1 MEIRYYLRK
10 VLFVSTGFLLRLVPK
25 KKGLVL
31 FTAWFGEKYID
42 NSKYF
47 YEYLLDSKE
56 YKPVWMTTNKEI
68 YSLLNGEGKP
78 VAFFN
83 SIKGFILQIRA
94 EAVVSSVQF
103 VDYNCWLLTRCIFL
117 DLSHGHPIKDPGSVV
132 HDEYA
137 IRVYSDIQKRVFYYA
152 IVAGTKSKENY
163 KVVNAPQDHI
173 FVSDFVRNDVLI
185 DKQLQKGKNNVV
197 DEFKKG
203 RKAIVYMPTHR
214 SDGKQIMDI
223 KNVLDLDSIEEYC
236 TKNNFVFIIKKHFYH
251 RNEIENLENYHHIL
265 DITAVDDIDPQVLLC
280 QADILIS
287 DYSACYVDYMLL
299 NRPIIFFQYDIDY
312 FNNSERK
319 LKYNFEELNIAPIVY
334 EKDKLVDCIDDIIK
348 NGDRWLDN
356 RMEFAKENYFDNV
369 DQKDGRARVKAI
381 FDQLYQQYF
390 K

>member
-1 MEIRYYLRK
+1 MEIRYFFRK
-10 VLFVSTGFLLRLVPK
+10 VLFECSGFVLKLVPK

-47 YEYLLDSKE
+47 YEYMLGFKE
-56 YKPVWMTTNKEI
+56 YKPVWLTTKQDI
-68 YSLLNGEGKP
+68 FKKLKDEGKP

-103 VDYNCWLLTRCIFL
+103 ADYNCWLLTRCIFL
-117 DLSHGHPIKDPGSVV
+117 DMSHGHPIKDPGSVI

-137 IRVYSDIQKRVFYYA
+137 IRVYTDIQKRVYFYT
-152 IVAGTKSKENY
+152 IVAGVKTKVNY
-163 KVVNAPQDHI
+163 KVVKVPQDHI
-173 FVSDFVRNDVLI
+173 FVSDFTRNDVLV
-185 DKQLQKGKNNVV
+185 DKKLQKGKNTIV

-214 SDGKQIMDI
+214 SDGKCLMEMNKI
-223 KNVLDLDSIEEYC
+223 LDLDEIEEYC
-236 TKNNFVFIIKKHFYH
+236 AKNDFVFIIKKHFYH
-251 RNEIENLENYHHIL
+251 RKETENLNKYPHII
-265 DITAVDDIDPQVLLC
+265 DITAIDDIDPQVLLC
-280 QADILIS
+280 QADILVS

-299 NRPIIFFQYDIDY
+299 KRPIIFFQYDIDY

-319 LKYNFEELNIAPIVY
+319 LKYDFEELQIAPVVY
-334 EKDKLVDCIDDIIK
+334 DKTKLVDCLDSIVN
-348 NGDRWLDN
+348 NGDKWLDK
-356 RMEFAKENYFDNV
+356 RMQFAKENYFDNI
-369 DQKDGRARVKAI
+369 DQRDGRAKAKAI
-381 FDQLYQQYF
+381 FDKLYMQYF